1 MKNDQ
6 NYIERVYKT
15 MKEIPAKLLL
25 IINAID
31 KGSAER
37 NGLLRNYLKLI

>member
-1 MKNDQ
+1 MTRIILNEF
-6 NYIERVYKT
+6 NKT

-31 KGSAER
+31 KVSAER

>member
-1 MKNDQ
+1 MTRIILNEL
-6 NYIERVYKT
+6 NKT